1 MKVLSCHPG
10 IRCVRE
16 PFNPNLWGDT
26 YLGRV
31 HDLASLDSAVAAI
44 WHDYNGIKHV
54 WDWSGFP
61 FAVQRLAPVSDLTT
75 GKLEEDMTLN
85 LRMTAQQHTRVIFLT
100 RRNQLQ
106 RLISYEIGKQ
116 TQVWHRE
123 GTTKAGIDATALKL
137 NPLDPAYLR
146 LRIGQG
152 QAATE
157 LVRSALRANRTPSWE
172 LSYEDIFA
180 PGPALPDGLSRVNQ
194 TLAFLGAEPLPE
206 GAALGWAK
214 RLLNPAVNK
223 VNSELTYRMVPN
235 IEEVEAICGN
245 DETGHV
251 FDGLVPERGTGV

>member
-1 MKVLSCHPG
+1 MKMLNCHPG
-10 IRCVRE
+10 IRCLRE

-26 YLGRV
+26 YNGRV

-61 FAVQRLAPVSDLTT
+61 FTLQRLAPVSDLMT
-75 GKLEEDMTLN
+75 GKPEDMTFN
-85 LRMTAQQHTRVIFLT
+85 LRMTAQQHTQVIFLT

-116 TQVWHRE
+116 TNVWHRE
-123 GTTKAGIDATALKL
+123 REYTTKAGIDATALKL

-146 LRIGQG
+146 LRIHQA

-180 PGPALPDGLSRVNQ
+180 PGPALPGGLSRVNE
-194 TLAFLGAEPLPE
+194 TLEFLGAGPLRE
-206 GAALGWAK
+206 GASLSWAK
-214 RLLNPAVNK
+214 GLLNPVVHK

-235 IEEVEAICGN
+235 IEEVEAMCGN

-251 FDGLVPERGTGV
+251 F

>member
-1 MKVLSCHPG
+1 MKMLNCHPG
-10 IRCVRE
+10 IRCLRE
-16 PFNPNLWGDT
+16 PFNPALWGDT

-31 HDLASLDSAVAAI
+31 HDLASLDSTVAAI

-61 FAVQRLAPVSDLTT
+61 FAVQHLGPLSDLTT
-75 GKLEEDMTLN
+75 GEPEDMAFN
-85 LRMTAQQHTRVIFLT
+85 LRMTAQQRTRVIFLT
-100 RRNQLQ
+100 RRNQLR
-106 RLISYEIGKQ
+106 RLISYEIATQ
-116 TQVWHRE
+116 THVWERQN
-123 GTTKAGIDATALKL
+123 TTKAGIDGAALKL
-137 NPLDPAYLR
+137 NPLDPASLR
-146 LRIGQG
+146 LSIRQA

-157 LVRSALRANRTPSWE
+157 RVRSALRANRTPSWE

-194 TLAFLGAEPLPE
+194 TLAFLGAGPLPE

-223 VNSELTYRMVPN
+223 VNSELTYQMVPN
-235 IEEVEAICGN
+235 IEEVEATCGN

-251 FDGLVPERGTGV
+251 F

>member
-1 MKVLSCHPG
+1 MKMLSCHPG
-10 IRCVRE
+10 IRCLPE
-16 PFNPNLWGDT
+16 PFNPALWGDT

-31 HDLASLDSAVAAI
+31 HDLASLDSTVAAI
-44 WHDYNGIKHV
+44 WHAHNGIKHV

-61 FAVQRLAPVSDLTT
+61 FAVQHLVSVSDLTI
-75 GKLEEDMTLN
+75 GELGDMALN
-85 LRMTAQQHTRVIFLT
+85 LRMTAQQRTRVIFLT

-106 RLISYEIGKQ
+106 RLISYEIATQ
-116 TQVWHRE
+116 THVWRRE
-123 GTTKAGIDATALKL
+123 DRTKAGIDATALKL
-137 NPLDPAYLR
+137 NPLDPESLR
-146 LRIGQG
+146 MSIQQA

-180 PGPALPDGLSRVNQ
+180 PGPALPDGLSQVNQ
-194 TLAFLGAEPLPE
+194 TLAFIGAGPLPE

-214 RLLNPAVNK
+214 RLLNPAVSK

-251 FDGLVPERGTGV
+251 F